1 MSVLVLHTPSLSDE
15 AVDRV
20 TAIVRGELEPRG
32 NYCLLHHKRPVS
44 AETISHLRG
53 QLDFDVNPV
62 PEHFSPSRTCLLI
75 SDMDSTLINIEC
87 VDEIADF
94 ANLKPQVAAITEAA
108 MRGELNFAESLL
120 QRVSLLQ
127 GLDEQVLQRVYTER
141 LELNPGAEVL
151 LAGLKQR
158 GIQTALVSGG
168 FTFFTERLK
177 QRLSLDFTLA
187 NVLAVENG
195 RLTGKIVGSIVGADA
210 KREFLLQLCEE
221 LSIVPEQV
229 VAVGDG
235 ANDLKMMTVAGLSVA
250 YHAKPRVQE
259 QADTALNFSGL
270 EAILHLL
277 DADS

>member
-1 MSVLVLHTPSLSDE
+1 MSVTVLHSPSLPDD
-15 AVDRV
+15 AVDFV
-20 TAIVRGELEPRG
+20 TANIHGELERRG
-32 NYCLLHHKRPVS
+32 GYYRLHHKQPVS
-44 AETISHLRG
+44 AETISLLRQ
-53 QLDFDVNPV
+53 QLDFDINPV
-62 PEHFSPSRTCLLI
+62 PEDFSPSQVRLLI

-120 QRVSLLQ
+120 QRVSLLR

-141 LELNPGAEVL
+141 LQLNRGAELL

-168 FTFFTERLK
+168 FTFFTDRLR
-177 QRLSLDFTLA
+177 QRLSLDFILA

-195 RLTGKIVGSIVGADA
+195 RLTGEVVGSIVGADA
-210 KREFLLQLCEE
+210 KRDFLLQLCEE
-221 LSIVPEQV
+221 LAIAPEQV

-235 ANDLKMMTVAGLSVA
+235 ANDLKMMTVAGLGVA

-270 EAILHLL
+270 EGILHLL
-277 DADS
+277 DIDS